1 MVKNE
6 RENLAV
12 YGSKKKYLALQG
24 YTPLEALNILLN
36 EEMLGIEEKM
46 LPMQTSHTLS
56 SEDEKGRPSNEDNPD
71 SSTNTGKVRVNKMEQ
86 FVKVFAE
93 EDKEYLVNN
102 GYKLLNSEKN
112 GNITIYTFK
121 NDSNKLTFSKEDRER
136 FLFTNILN
144 F

>member
-1 MVKNE
+1 
-6 RENLAV
+6 
-12 YGSKKKYLALQG
+12 
-24 YTPLEALNILLN
+24 
-36 EEMLGIEEKM
+36 
-46 LPMQTSHTLS
+46 
-56 SEDEKGRPSNEDNPD
+56 
-71 SSTNTGKVRVNKMEQ
+71 MEQ